1 MTTPDIAV
9 LHRRY
14 VDLASRFKSAW
25 TFHQFLQGIQK
36 FFAEVEIGR
45 YPSDFQEIHGT
56 LKSIADNLNGGEGD
70 RLSRQLDQVER
81 QLAQM
86 TGILSAT
93 DSRVSASLLR
103 QFFDRVKNF
112 DEQILAQMVRFYLAN
127 SSDSSLGGER
137 QDKLDF
143 LVSKLSE
150 ELDRVTGLFVLR
162 DPTRLR
168 ELFEGFW
175 AALPG
180 VEIEPAMLASRR
192 AQVEEFRR
200 ELAGLGSFEALTGGG
215 FIQRYRE
222 LKHEMG
228 RYLFHP
234 ELMAVIVETN
244 LAVKNKVRQ
253 YYRSEEQ
260 RIVDESNRILELES
274 EVGSD
279 PPLAAEIS
287 DLRQSMA
294 HLERNQQRD
303 NVKLG
308 DLDLLRRQVGELA
321 PRLAARRDQRAS
333 GLDVDGARGA
343 TGASGDARASQGEIA
358 SVQARGTASAHMQ
371 EIIAALDST
380 DSQDDPKTVALAR
393 DIYHL
398 RLEPREIVAYRRIH
412 VSHNGDSETE
422 TFLLEA
428 AALRLRINQEA
439 GEIAELLDET
449 AVTKDAPVFERARAT
464 TRAADAVVQRFSSV
478 IDVAVQDGNFIEA
491 QQLQLLR
498 MRLIRDYSGLWLLVN
513 RPAST

>member
-36 FFAEVEIGR
+36 FFTEVEIGR

-56 LKSIADNLNGGEGD
+56 LKAVADNLNGGDGD
-70 RLSRQLDQVER
+70 MLAKQLDQVER
-81 QLAQM
+81 QLSQM

-112 DEQILAQMVRFYLAN
+112 DEQILAQMVRFYLAT

-150 ELDRVTGLFVLR
+150 ELDRVTGFYVLR
-162 DPTRLR
+162 DRTRLR

-175 AALPG
+175 AALPE
-180 VEIEPAMLASRR
+180 VEIDATMLAGRR

-200 ELAGLGSFEALTGGG
+200 ELAGLGSFEALTGSG

-234 ELMAVIVETN
+234 ELMMAVVETN
-244 LAVKNKVRQ
+244 LAVKNKVRL

-260 RIVDESNRILELES
+260 RILDESNRILELES

-279 PPLAAEIS
+279 PPLAAEIH
-287 DLRQSMA
+287 DLRQSMEQ
-294 HLERNQQRD
+294 LERSQQRD

-321 PRLAARRDQRAS
+321 PRLAARRERRAAKGDFAAS
-333 GLDVDGARGA
+333 GGGEPEARSGPVDLG
-343 TGASGDARASQGEIA
+343 
-358 SVQARGTASAHMQ
+358 SAPSKGMAAGHLQ
-371 EIIAALDST
+371 EIIGALEST
-380 DSQDDPKTVALAR
+380 DEKADPKTVALSR

-398 RLEPREIVAYRRIH
+398 RLEPREVVGYRR
-412 VSHNGDSETE
+412 VYVTPGGDTE
-422 TFLLEA
+422 VESFVLEA

-439 GEIAELLDET
+439 AEIAELLDET
-449 AVTKDAPVFERARAT
+449 AVTKDAPVFERARST
-464 TRAADAVVQRFSSV
+464 TRAADAVVQRFSSF
-478 IDVAVQDGNFIEA
+478 IDVAIQDGNFVEA

-513 RPAST
+513 RPASV

>member
-36 FFAEVEIGR
+36 FFTEVEIGR

-70 RLSRQLDQVER
+70 RLVKQLDQVER
-81 QLAQM
+81 QLVQM

-93 DSRVSASLLR
+93 DARVSASLLR

-127 SSDSSLGGER
+127 SSESSLGGER

-150 ELDRVTGLFVLR
+150 ELDRVTGLYVLR
-162 DPTRLR
+162 DRTRLR

-175 AALPG
+175 SALPE
-180 VEIEPAMLASRR
+180 VEIEPAALAARR

-200 ELAGLGSFEALTGGG
+200 ELAGLGSFEALTGSG

-234 ELMAVIVETN
+234 ELMAAVVEAN

-260 RIVDESNRILELES
+260 RILDESNRILELES

-287 DLRQSMA
+287 DLRQSME
-294 HLERNQQRD
+294 HLERSQQRD

-308 DLDLLRRQVGELA
+308 DLDLLRRQVVELA
-321 PRLAARRDQRAS
+321 PRLAARRELRVSQDDFPGSGTTSPDRRPSQAEMAS
-333 GLDVDGARGA
+333 A
-343 TGASGDARASQGEIA
+343 
-358 SVQARGTASAHMQ
+358 QARSMAVGHLQ
-371 EIIAALDST
+371 EVIEALDST
-380 DSQDDPKTVALAR
+380 DSKDDPKAVALSR
-393 DIYHL
+393 DVYHL
-398 RLEPREIVAYRRIH
+398 RLEPREVVAYRKIYVEH
-412 VSHNGDSETE
+412 DGDAEVE

-439 GEIAELLDET
+439 AEIAELLDET
-449 AVTKDAPVFERARAT
+449 AVTKDAPVFERARTT

-513 RPAST
+513 RPSST

>member
-36 FFAEVEIGR
+36 FFTEVEIGR

-56 LKSIADNLNGGEGD
+56 LKTIADNLNSGDGD
-70 RLSRQLDQVER
+70 RLARQLDQVER

-127 SSDSSLGGER
+127 SSESSLSGER

-150 ELDRVTGLFVLR
+150 ELDRVTGLYVLR
-162 DPTRLR
+162 DRTRLR

-175 AALPG
+175 AALPE
-180 VEIEPAMLASRR
+180 VQIEPPMLASRR
-192 AQVEEFRR
+192 AQLEELRR
-200 ELAGLGSFEALTGGG
+200 ELGGLGSFEALTGSG

-234 ELMAVIVETN
+234 ELMAAVVETN

-260 RIVDESNRILELES
+260 RILDESNRILELES

-287 DLRQSMA
+287 DLRQSMEQ
-294 HLERNQQRD
+294 LERSQQRD

-308 DLDLLRRQVGELA
+308 DLDLLRRQVVELA
-321 PRLAARRDQRAS
+321 PRLAARREQRAS
-333 GLDVDGARGA
+333 TADLAAPGRVAQDR
-343 TGASGDARASQGEIA
+343 RPSQGEIA
-358 SVQARGTASAHMQ
+358 TAQARSVSATHLQ
-371 EIIAALDST
+371 EIIEALDST
-380 DSQDDPKTVALAR
+380 DSKDDPKAVALAR

-398 RLEPREIVAYRRIH
+398 RLEPREIVAYRSLY
-412 VSHNGDSETE
+412 VSHSGDSEVE

-439 GEIAELLDET
+439 AEIAELLDET

>member
-36 FFAEVEIGR
+36 FFTEVEIGR

-56 LKSIADNLNGGEGD
+56 LKSIADNLSGGDGD
-70 RLSRQLDQVER
+70 RLVRELDQVER

-112 DEQILAQMVRFYLAN
+112 DEQILAQMVRFYLTNAPEG
-127 SSDSSLGGER
+127 SLTGER

-150 ELDRVTGLFVLR
+150 EMDRVSSLYVLR
-162 DPTRLR
+162 DRTRLR
-168 ELFEGFW
+168 ELYEGFW
-175 AALPG
+175 AALPEL
-180 VEIEPAMLASRR
+180 EIDASTLAQRR
-192 AQVEEFRR
+192 AQVEEYRR
-200 ELAGLGSFEALTGGG
+200 ELAGLGSFEALTSSG
-215 FIQRYRE
+215 FVQRYRD

-228 RYLFHP
+228 RHLFHP
-234 ELMAVIVETN
+234 ELMMAVVETN

-260 RIVDESNRILELES
+260 RILDESNRILELES

-279 PPLAAEIS
+279 APLAAEIS
-287 DLRQSMA
+287 DLRQSIEQ
-294 HLERNQQRD
+294 LERSQQRD
-303 NVKLG
+303 NVKLD

-321 PRLAARRDQRAS
+321 PRLAARREQRVAKEGAAS
-333 GLDVDGARGA
+333 SGSGTPSGRAAAVEVA
-343 TGASGDARASQGEIA
+343 TA
-358 SVQARGTASAHMQ
+358 QARGMGASHLQ
-371 EIIAALDST
+371 EIVDALEST
-380 DSQDDPKTVALAR
+380 DNKADPKAVAVTR
-393 DIYHL
+393 EIYHL
-398 RLEPREIVAYRRIH
+398 RLEPREIVAYRHLH
-412 VSHNGDSETE
+412 VAPGGDAEVE
-422 TFLLEA
+422 RFVLEA

-439 GEIAELLDET
+439 AEITELLDESS
-449 AVTKDAPVFERARAT
+449 VTKDAPVFERARNT
-464 TRAADAVVQRFSSV
+464 TRAADSYVQRFSSI
-478 IDVAVQDGNFIEA
+478 IDVAVQDGNFAEA

>member
-1 MTTPDIAV
+1 MTTHDIAV

-45 YPSDFQEIHGT
+45 YPSDFQEIHGI
-56 LKSIADNLNGGEGD
+56 LKSIADNLNSGESD
-70 RLSRQLDQVER
+70 KLSRQLDQVER

-112 DEQILAQMVRFYLAN
+112 DEQILAQMVRFYLAT
-127 SSDSSLGGER
+127 SSEGSLGGER

-150 ELDRVTGLFVLR
+150 EVDRVTGLSILR
-162 DPTRLR
+162 DRTRLR

-175 AALPG
+175 AALPE
-180 VEIEPAMLASRR
+180 VEIDPAMLASRR

-200 ELAGLGSFEALTGGG
+200 ELAGLASFEALTGSG

-228 RYLFHP
+228 RYLFQP
-234 ELMAVIVETN
+234 ELMIAVVETN

-260 RIVDESNRILELES
+260 RVLDESNRILELEN

-279 PPLAAEIS
+279 APLAAEIS
-287 DLRQSMA
+287 DLRQSMEQ
-294 HLERNQQRD
+294 LERSQQRD

-321 PRLAARRDQRAS
+321 PRLAARRDLRTKGDS
-333 GLDVDGARGA
+333 
-343 TGASGDARASQGEIA
+343 GASGQFGREVLSASREA
-358 SVQARGTASAHMQ
+358 GTAPAGGPVPSHLQ
-371 EIIAALDST
+371 EIVDALEST
-380 DSQDDPKTVALAR
+380 DEKADPKTVALSR

-398 RLEPREIVAYRRIH
+398 RLEPREITAYRQ
-412 VSHNGDSETE
+412 VYLTPGGDSEVE
-422 TFLLEA
+422 RFLLEA

-439 GEIAELLDET
+439 AEIAELLDET
-449 AVTKDAPVFERARAT
+449 AVTKDAPVFERARLT
-464 TRAADAVVQRFSSV
+464 TRVADTLVQRFSSV
-478 IDVAVQDGNFIEA
+478 IDAAVQDGNFTEA

-513 RPAST
+513 RPSST

>member
-36 FFAEVEIGR
+36 FFSEVEVGR

-56 LKSIADNLNGGEGD
+56 LKSIADNLNGGDGD
-70 RLSRQLDQVER
+70 RLGRQLDQVEK

-86 TGILSAT
+86 TGILSAA

-150 ELDRVTGLFVLR
+150 ELDRVSGLFVLR

-180 VEIEPAMLASRR
+180 VAMEPAMLASRR

-200 ELAGLGSFEALTGGG
+200 ELAGLGSFEALTGSG

-228 RYLFHP
+228 RYLFQP
-234 ELMAVIVETN
+234 ELMAVVVETN

-260 RIVDESNRILELES
+260 RILDESNRILELES

-287 DLRQSMA
+287 DLRQSME
-294 HLERNQQRD
+294 HLERSQQRD

-321 PRLAARRDQRAS
+321 PRLAARREQRATRS
-333 GLDVDGARGA
+333 DGAGWRG
-343 TGASGDARASQGEIA
+343 TSGDGRASQGEL
-358 SVQARGTASAHMQ
+358 ASAHARGMASSHLQ

-380 DSQDDPKTVALAR
+380 DSQDDPKAVALAR

-412 VSHNGDSETE
+412 VSHSGDIETE

>member
-1 MTTPDIAV
+1 MTTHDIAV

-56 LKSIADNLNGGEGD
+56 LKSIADNLNSGDGD
-70 RLSRQLDQVER
+70 RLVRQLDQVER

-112 DEQILAQMVRFYLAN
+112 DEQILAQMVRFYLAT
-127 SSDSSLGGER
+127 SSESSLGGER

-150 ELDRVTGLFVLR
+150 EMDRVSGLYVLR

-175 AALPG
+175 AALPE
-180 VEIEPAMLASRR
+180 VEIDAAMLAARR
-192 AQVEEFRR
+192 AQVEDFRR
-200 ELAGLGSFEALTGGG
+200 ELAGLGSFEALTGSG

-222 LKHEMG
+222 LKHEAG

-234 ELMAVIVETN
+234 ELMAAVVETN

-260 RIVDESNRILELES
+260 RVLDESNRILELES

-287 DLRQSMA
+287 DLRQSMEQ
-294 HLERNQQRD
+294 LERSQQRD

-308 DLDLLRRQVGELA
+308 DLDSLRRQVGELA
-321 PRLAARRDQRAS
+321 PRLAARREERTSKEDLDPIGGSSPASRAAITDLGS
-333 GLDVDGARGA
+333 G
-343 TGASGDARASQGEIA
+343 
-358 SVQARGTASAHMQ
+358 QARSTAPAHLQ
-371 EIIAALDST
+371 EIIEALDST
-380 DSQDDPKTVALAR
+380 DGKDDPRSVALSR

-398 RLEPREIVAYRRIH
+398 RLEPREVVAYRRLH
-412 VSHNGDSETE
+412 VAPGGDAEVE

-439 GEIAELLDET
+439 AEIAELLDET
-449 AVTKDAPVFERARAT
+449 AVTKDAPVFERARTT
-464 TRAADAVVQRFSSV
+464 TRISDAVVQRFSSV

>member
-36 FFAEVEIGR
+36 FFAEVEIGH

-56 LKSIADNLNGGEGD
+56 LKSIADNLNGGDGD
-70 RLSRQLDQVER
+70 RLVRDLDQVER
-81 QLAQM
+81 QLVQM
-86 TGILSAT
+86 TGILSAA
-93 DSRVSASLLR
+93 DSRVSTPLLR

-112 DEQILAQMVRFYLAN
+112 DEQILAQMVRFYLAT
-127 SSDSSLGGER
+127 SSESNLSGER

-150 ELDRVTGLFVLR
+150 ELDRASSGYVLR
-162 DPTRLR
+162 DRTRLR

-180 VEIEPAMLASRR
+180 LEVDAATIAGRR
-192 AQVEEFRR
+192 LQVEELRR
-200 ELAGLGSFEALTGGG
+200 ELGGVASFEALTGSG
-215 FIQRYRE
+215 FIQRYRD

-234 ELMAVIVETN
+234 ELMFAVVETN

-253 YYRSEEQ
+253 YYHAEEQ
-260 RIVDESNRILELES
+260 RVLDESSRILELEN

-279 PPLAAEIS
+279 VPLAAEIS
-287 DLRQSMA
+287 GLRQSMA
-294 HLERNQQRD
+294 QLERSQQRD

-308 DLDLLRRQVGELA
+308 DLDLLRRQVEELA
-321 PRLAARRDQRAS
+321 PRLAARREVRAAK
-333 GLDVDGARGA
+333 DGAGSPGGA
-343 TGASGDARASQGEIA
+343 TTSSRGPGAEIA
-358 SVQARGTASAHMQ
+358 ETHGPDETHLQRIV
-371 EIIAALDST
+371 AALEST
-380 DSQDDPKTVALAR
+380 DNNAEPKAVALSG

-398 RLEPREIVAYRRIH
+398 RLEPREIVAYRRVH
-412 VSHNGDSETE
+412 VAPEGDAEVE
-422 TFLLEA
+422 RFVLESA
-428 AALRLRINQEA
+428 AMRLRINLEA
-439 GEIAELLDET
+439 AEITELLDESS
-449 AVTKDAPVFERARAT
+449 VTKDAPVFERARGT
-464 TRAADAVVQRFSSV
+464 TRAADACVQRFSSV
-478 IDVAVQDGNFIEA
+478 IDVAVQDGNFGEA

>member
-36 FFAEVEIGR
+36 FFTEVEIGR

-56 LKSIADNLNGGEGD
+56 LKSIADNLNGGDGEG
-70 RLSRQLDQVER
+70 LTRQLDQVER

-127 SSDSSLGGER
+127 SSESSLGGER

-150 ELDRVTGLFVLR
+150 ELDRVTGLYILR
-162 DPTRLR
+162 DRTRLR

-175 AALPG
+175 AALPE
-180 VEIEPAMLASRR
+180 VEIEAPMLASRR
-192 AQVEEFRR
+192 AQIEDFRR
-200 ELAGLGSFEALTGGG
+200 ELTSLGSFEALTGSG

-234 ELMAVIVETN
+234 ELMAAVVETN

-260 RIVDESNRILELES
+260 RILDESNRILELEG

-287 DLRQSMA
+287 DLRQSME
-294 HLERNQQRD
+294 HLERSQQRD

-321 PRLAARRDQRAS
+321 PRLAARREQRTAVAD
-333 GLDVDGARGA
+333 LARSA
-343 TGASGDARASQGEIA
+343 PTSPDRRPSQGEIA
-358 SVQARGTASAHMQ
+358 TTQARSMAAGHLQ
-371 EIIAALDST
+371 EIVAALDST
-380 DSQDDPKTVALAR
+380 DSQDDPKAVALAR

-398 RLEPREIVAYRRIH
+398 RLEPREVVAYRNLY
-412 VSHNGDSETE
+412 VSHSGDSEVE

-449 AVTKDAPVFERARAT
+449 AVTKDAPVFERARGT

-478 IDVAVQDGNFIEA
+478 IDVAVQDGNFAEA

-513 RPAST
+513 RPAAT

>member
-1 MTTPDIAV
+1 VTTPDIAV

-56 LKSIADNLNGGEGD
+56 LKAIADNLNGGEGD
-70 RLSRQLDQVER
+70 RLERQLDQVER

-127 SSDSSLGGER
+127 SSESSLGGER

-150 ELDRVTGLFVLR
+150 ELDRVTGLYVLR
-162 DPTRLR
+162 DRTRLR

-180 VEIEPAMLASRR
+180 VEIEPGMLASRR
-192 AQVEEFRR
+192 AQVEDLRR
-200 ELAGLGSFEALTGGG
+200 ELGSLSSFESLTGSG

-234 ELMAVIVETN
+234 ELMVAVVEAN

-260 RIVDESNRILELES
+260 RILDESNRILELEG

-287 DLRQSMA
+287 DLRQSME
-294 HLERNQQRD
+294 HLERSQQRD

-321 PRLAARRDQRAS
+321 PRLAARREQRAS
-333 GLDVDGARGA
+333 REGLAISGGSA
-343 TGASGDARASQGEIA
+343 TDPRAAMGEGGPA
-358 SVQARGTASAHMQ
+358 QARGMAAPHLQ
-371 EIIAALDST
+371 EILEALDST
-380 DSQDDPKTVALAR
+380 DSKDDPKAVALSR
-393 DIYHL
+393 DVYHL
-398 RLEPREIVAYRRIH
+398 RLEPREIVAYRQIY
-412 VSHNGDSETE
+412 VSHSGDTE
-422 TFLLEA
+422 VENFLLEA

-439 GEIAELLDET
+439 AEIAELLDET

>member
-36 FFAEVEIGR
+36 FFTEVEIGR

-70 RLSRQLDQVER
+70 RLAKQLDQVER

-127 SSDSSLGGER
+127 SSESSLGGER

-150 ELDRVTGLFVLR
+150 ELDRVTGLYVLR
-162 DPTRLR
+162 DRTRLR

-175 AALPG
+175 AALPE
-180 VEIEPAMLASRR
+180 VQIEPQMLASRR

-200 ELAGLGSFEALTGGG
+200 ELSGLGSFEALTGGG

-234 ELMAVIVETN
+234 ELMVAVVETN
-244 LAVKNKVRQ
+244 LAVKNKVRL
-253 YYRSEEQ
+253 YYRTEEQ
-260 RIVDESNRILELES
+260 RILDESNRILELEG

-287 DLRQSMA
+287 DLRQSME
-294 HLERNQQRD
+294 HLERSQQRD

-333 GLDVDGARGA
+333 TADLPEAGAA
-343 TGASGDARASQGEIA
+343 ARDRQPSQGEIA
-358 SVQARGTASAHMQ
+358 TAQARSMAATHLQ
-371 EIIAALDST
+371 EIVEALDST
-380 DSQDDPKTVALAR
+380 DSKDDPKAVALAR

-398 RLEPREIVAYRRIH
+398 RLEPREVVAYRKVY
-412 VSHNGDSETE
+412 VSHSGDAEVE

-439 GEIAELLDET
+439 AEIAELLDET

-491 QQLQLLR
+491 QLLQLLR